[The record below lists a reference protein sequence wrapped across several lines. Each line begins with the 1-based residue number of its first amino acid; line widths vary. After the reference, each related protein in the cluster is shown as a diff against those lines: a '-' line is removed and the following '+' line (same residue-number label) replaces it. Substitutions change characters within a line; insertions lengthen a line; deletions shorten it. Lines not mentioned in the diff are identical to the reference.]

1 MEEKYYKLWFL
12 CLEIK
17 NSDKINIINEGISP
31 FEFYKMDEK
40 QYLNYGI
47 NINNAEKIE
56 KSKSDNKVLQIQDYI
71 NKNEINIMLYTDS
84 IYPESL
90 KNIYNPPAG
99 LFMKG
104 NMPDTQNS
112 ISVVGARYATQYG
125 MTAAYKMSFEMA
137 SKGLVIISGMARGI
151 DTSAHKGTID
161 AGGVTVAV
169 MGSGFKHIYPT
180 QNLKLFDDIL
190 KNGCI
195 ITEYAPDVMPFAYN
209 FPERNRIISGLS
221 RMVLVVEAGI
231 KSGSLITASLALE
244 QGKDVLAVPGNI
256 YSPKSSGTNKLIQ
269 DGAKLIAST
278 DDILCEFGIDPHI
291 SEIQNL
297 DDNEK
302 EIIEMMKTGGASLD
316 FLMQNE
322 KLNSGQVLSIIGRLE
337 CKGIIKKGFGN
348 YFILC

>member
-17 NSDKINIINEGISP
+17 NFDKINIINEGISP
-31 FEFYKMDEK
+31 YEFYKMDEK

-56 KSKSDNKVLQIQDYI
+56 RSKTDDKIKQIQDYLDR
-71 NKNEINIMLYTDS
+71 NGINIIFYTDS
-84 IYPESL
+84 SYPESL
-90 KNIYNPPAG
+90 KNIYNPPFG
-99 LFMKG
+99 LFIKG

-112 ISVVGARYATQYG
+112 IAVVGARSATQYG

-151 DTSAHKGTID
+151 DTCAHKGTID
-161 AGGVTVAV
+161 AGGITVAV
-169 MGSGFKHIYPT
+169 MGSGFKHIYPP
-180 QNLKLFDDIL
+180 QNLKLSDDIL

-209 FPERNRIISGLS
+209 FPERNRIISGLAK
-221 RMVLVVEAGI
+221 MVLVVEAGL

-244 QGKDVLAVPGNI
+244 QGKDVMAVPGNI

-269 DGAKLIAST
+269 DGAKLITST
-278 DDILCEFGIDPHI
+278 DDILYEFGIEPHN

-302 EIIEMMKTGGASLD
+302 EIIEMMKSGGAALE

-322 KLNSGQVLSIIGRLE
+322 KLNSGQILSAIGRLE

-348 YFILC
+348 YYVMC